1 MAFCEFC
8 GKELGPDGKCD
19 CQQSQQAAAAKAQK
33 SPLKNK
39 KVLIGAAAAIVVVV
53 IAVIIGVSVSSANS
67 YKAPI
72 NNLVKLINQQ
82 NTNITAYQKLIA
94 DPFTVKLYQS
104 SVLQKSESYT
114 DFLDECK
121 DDLEEFYD
129 DIPGF
134 KITKCDISSAKE
146 MSKSDLN
153 EIKNQLPS
161 KSSLKTLIEKIED
174 YDDGDYAK
182 LADRMDITE
191 GDARKLAKAMIDYY
205 KGLSDVEITEGYKL
219 TIRLYAAYD
228 GDKDMAEKVQNVRV
242 VKMNGT
248 WILYDAQKLL
258 QGSRF
263 TEDLSEVSLSRL
275 YSRIKQLGSFAEG
288 MNLIY

>member
-19 CQQSQQAAAAKAQK
+19 CPQSQQAAEAKAQK

-39 KVLIGAAAAIVVVV
+39 KVLIGAAAAVVVVV
-53 IAVIIGVSVSSANS
+53 IAVIIGVAVSSANS

-82 NTNITAYQKLIA
+82 NTDITAYYKLIA

-104 SVLQKSESYT
+104 SILKKSESYK
-114 DFLDECK
+114 DLLDECK
-121 DDLEEFYD
+121 DDLEEYYD
-129 DIPGF
+129 DIQGF

-146 MSKSDLN
+146 MSKSELN

-161 KSSLKTLIEKIED
+161 KSSLRTMIETIED

-182 LADRMDITE
+182 MADSLDISE

-205 KGLSDVEITEGYKL
+205 KSLSDVEITEGYKL
-219 TIRLYAAYD
+219 TVRLYAAYD
-228 GDKDMAEKVQNVRV
+228 GDTDMAEKVKDVRV
-242 VKMNGT
+242 VKVNGT
-248 WILYDAQKLL
+248 WVLYDAKKLL

-263 TEDLSEVSLSRL
+263 TEDLSAVSLSRL
-275 YSRIKQLGSFAEG
+275 YSCIRQLGGFAEG
-288 MNLIY
+288 MDIF